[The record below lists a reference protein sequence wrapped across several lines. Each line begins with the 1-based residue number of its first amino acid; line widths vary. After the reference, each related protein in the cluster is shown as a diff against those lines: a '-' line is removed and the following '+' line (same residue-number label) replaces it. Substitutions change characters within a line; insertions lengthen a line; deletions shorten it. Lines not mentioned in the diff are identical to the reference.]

1 MPTIANTPLLICSR
15 ASLLI
20 GGDAISSFSDSTAEA
35 TVANAVYEDI
45 AQGLLTS
52 TRWRFASKQAQL
64 TRNGTAPLTRW
75 DASYALP
82 SDSLMISVIT
92 IQDLPIE
99 YDIYEGN
106 AFCDATTSD
115 TVIADYIFRADEA
128 NWPSYFITGV
138 ELSVASMLAMS
149 VARDAS
155 LATALEEK
163 AERQL
168 IKARRLD
175 SQQQTTRKLHTSR
188 FIAERRS

>member
-20 GGDAISSFSDSTAEA
+20 GGDAISSFTDSTAEA
-35 TVANAVYEDI
+35 TVANSVYEDI

-64 TRNGTAPLTRW
+64 SRNSTAPLTRW

-82 SDSLMISVIT
+82 TDSLMISTIT
-92 IQDLPIE
+92 IQDLPID

-106 AFCDATTSD
+106 AFCNATTTD
-115 TVIADYIFRADEA
+115 TVIADYIFRADED

-155 LATALEEK
+155 MSVAFEQK

-168 IKARRLD
+168 AKARNLD
-175 SQQQTTRKLHTSR
+175 SQQQTTRKLNTSR